1 MLENGSRHSLYPAG
15 IQGLLDRETEWE
27 KSSVV
32 EGANEGVVLSARKR
46 RLQGRGE
53 ARIETDRTSRAFSR
67 ERHCDK
73 CGRGSKAA
81 PTMESSLTR
90 YPFSAHPCSCSH
102 LPEGFCS
109 ISQNSF
115 LGFHLF

>member
-15 IQGLLDRETEWE
+15 TQGRMDRETEWE

-32 EGANEGVVLSARKR
+32 EGANEVAALSARKR

-53 ARIETDRTSRAFSR
+53 ARTETDRTSTAFSR

-73 CGRGSKAA
+73 CCRGSKAA

-90 YPFSAHPCSCSH
+90 CPFSAHPCSCSH
-102 LPEGFCS
+102 LLEGFCF
-109 ISQNSF
+109 IS
-115 LGFHLF
+115 L